1 MPSETHFY
9 TLNSHVKRG
18 ASSWWSFV
26 PNSVWGSIGT
36 TTIGKAH
43 PTVIF
48 RFLFWMKLM
57 LWLTLKVIKIKR
69 LGFIEHW
76 TKKNVNFY
84 FFRPLMMTKLWS
96 LQKKLSHIQIQLN
109 SNEKKKLF
117 PTLNNIRSVLKFFAK
132 KRKKTWK
139 YTVLFTSPWNRY
151 DSCWLTWMSRV
162 ALSSLETHTGSR
174 VKW

>member
-18 ASSWWSFV
+18 ASSRWSFV

-117 PTLNNIRSVLKFFAK
+117 PTLNNIRSVSKFLWKKKWFLIKMKKLGNIQSYSLHLK
-132 KRKKTWK
+132 
-139 YTVLFTSPWNRY
+139 TVLILVLKIRPGR
-151 DSCWLTWMSRV
+151 
-162 ALSSLETHTGSR
+162 E
-174 VKW
+174 